1 MNEATHCTTVEVPS
15 GSCSLER
22 KVVVEYSPAT
32 AIDKIGANKV
42 SVAYD
47 KTGQQLVASFGKLA
61 QQVSLV
67 VSNVA
72 GKTLLANNYKQVDG
86 FSEDL
91 SMLMPQLYIS
101 KVVAD
106 SKTYVN
112 KFIKE

>member
-1 MNEATHCTTVEVPS
+1 MV
-15 GSCSLER
+15 GKLENFQILR
-22 KVVVEYSPAT
+22 SMR
-32 AIDKIGANKV
+32 
-42 SVAYD
+42 SS
-47 KTGQQLVASFGKLA
+47 LVASFGKLA